1 MKIASAIVNLVG
13 TENTT
18 RHLVQQIRQELG
30 EGPIDLCLL
39 FASAHFEGDLEKNAP
54 ELQEALAPRTFIGC
68 TAEAVI
74 RDDQEYE
81 HQPGLVLWAARMP
94 GARCIS
100 FHLSQEDLGRL
111 ETAEALREHLNV
123 PADENPYFILLGDAF
138 SVNPIQLLER
148 FNAAYPGRPAIGG
161 LASAAEQPEQ
171 NVLVFEGQT
180 LRHGM
185 VGVALWGNI
194 QIDTIVSQ
202 GCRPIGRHMVVTKAE
217 GNVIHQL
224 GGKPT
229 LAAVDEILHECSADD
244 INLAKK
250 RGLLIGC
257 VINEYKKTFGSGD
270 FLIRNPISIDQK
282 SGAMAVND
290 YMRTGQTIQFHVRDN
305 KSAADDLDALLAAHA
320 ASRPAGALLF
330 SCNGRGSRFFSDRH
344 HDARAVTSAHEK
356 TPLAGFFCAGEIGP
370 IGNRNFLHGF
380 TASIGLFRPAAD
392 DEGE

>member
-13 TENTT
+13 TEDTT
-18 RHLVQQIRQELG
+18 RHLVQQIRKELG
-30 EGPIDLCLL
+30 EGPIDLCLV
-39 FASAHFEGDLEKNAP
+39 FASAHFEGDLEKIAP
-54 ELQEALAPRTFIGC
+54 ELQEALSPRTFIGC

-94 GARCIS
+94 GARCVS
-100 FHLSQEDLGRL
+100 FHLSQDDLGRL

-123 PADENPYFILLGDAF
+123 PADESPFFILLGDAF
-138 SVNPIQLLER
+138 SINPIQLLER

-161 LASAAEQPEQ
+161 LASAAEQPAQ

-185 VGVALWGNI
+185 VGVALWGNV

-290 YMRTGQTIQFHVRDN
+290 YMRTGQTIQFHVRDS
-305 KSAADDLDALLAAHA
+305 KSAADDLEALMSAHVA
-320 ASRPAGALLF
+320 PRPAGALLF
-330 SCNGRGSRFFSDRH
+330 SCNGRGSRFFPDRH
-344 HDARAVTSAHEK
+344 HDARAVTSVCEK

-392 DEGE
+392 DEHE